1 MSDDAGGAR
10 ILVVE
15 DDAASREAVTA
26 ILSLKGYRV
35 VPVGTAEAAVESA
48 RRDAPDLVL
57 LDLRLGAADGF
68 DVLSQIRSFQDVPVI
83 ILSGK
88 ITPEEKALGLR
99 MGADDYV
106 GKPFD
111 AGELLA
117 RIEARLRPA
126 RTRRIVE
133 IGPVRMDLSRRE
145 AFVGENRVDLTNRQF
160 DVLAL
165 LASDPGRAFS
175 RDEILREV
183 WGTEYVTKRN
193 VNEQV
198 RLLRARLGMHGIGAD
213 IIETA
218 PGLGYR
224 IADPDKPRSAEV
236 EAAGEEDPGD

>member
-1 MSDDAGGAR
+1 MSDDASGPR

-15 DDAASREAVTA
+15 DDAASREAVAA
-26 ILSLKGYRV
+26 ILSIKGYRV
-35 VPVGTAEAAVESA
+35 VAVGTAEAAVESA
-48 RRDAPDLVL
+48 RRDVPDLVL

-68 DVLSQIRSFQDVPVI
+68 EVLERIRSFLDVPVI
-83 ILSGK
+83 ILSGRV
-88 ITPEEKALGLR
+88 TPEEKALGLR

-145 AFVGENRVDLTNRQF
+145 AFVGSDRVDLTNRQF

-198 RLLRARLGMHGIGAD
+198 RLLRARLSGHGVGAD

-224 IADPDKPRSAEV
+224 VADRGSPTAP
-236 EAAGEEDPGD
+236 AGGGGGTAGA